1 MQSPRFIAVLLLH
14 WLMVVSCKQKHLLFQ
29 PISSQHSGITFNNKI
44 VESDTLNP
52 IDVTNIYNGGGVG
65 IGDFNNDGLPDIYF
79 TGNMTSCKLYLN
91 KGGLQFEDVT
101 DIAGVSGNKKW
112 CRGVA
117 VVDIN
122 NDGWMDMY
130 VCVSMDKDPQKR
142 KNLLY
147 INQGLNKDKVP
158 VFKEE
163 AAAYGL
169 DDSTHSTMATFFDYD
184 NDGDLD
190 VYIVVNEILPDVNP
204 SVFKTKITDG
214 SFPSTGRLYRNDWSN
229 VLHHPVFTDVTKEAG
244 VTIEGYGHSATIADI
259 NKDGWKDIFVTN
271 DFIANDLLYI
281 NNHDGT
287 FTDKA
292 ATYFKHTSA
301 NGMGQDV
308 IDINNDGLSDVVEL
322 DMNPED
328 NYRKKMMLGANSYQ
342 TFQLND
348 FFKYQYQYV
357 RNSIQINQGPRLNAN
372 DSIGDPVFSET
383 GYFSGVAE
391 TDWSWCPLVADFD
404 NDGWRDLVVTNGFP
418 KDVTDRDFI
427 AYRKEA
433 SPVTP
438 ASNTLAQIPEV
449 KLHKYA
455 FHNEGN
461 GRFTDVSLAW
471 GLTRTAFSNGAAYA
485 DLDNDGDL
493 DMVINNIN
501 DEATV
506 YENTTMD
513 AKKRNKHYLSVQ
525 LIGDSLN
532 INGLGAWVELYSGNQ
547 QQTYEQT
554 PYRGYLSSIQ
564 LNPHFGL
571 GETSKIDSLVVKWP
585 DGNKQVIANVKP
597 DQVIKIN
604 KPDARGHYD
613 WYVPALAQHNLFR
626 EITDSLGIAYK
637 HSQTDYIDFNM
648 QKLLPH
654 KLSEYGPSLAAG
666 DLNGD
671 GLDDI
676 IIGGNS
682 YLGATAL
689 FQQTNGSF
697 LQKTVVPV
705 AEGMNADFQDM
716 GIALFDADG
725 DGDLDLYISRGGY
738 ESKSNSAAYQDQF
751 FINDGKGNFK
761 KDSLVLPQNYTSK
774 SCVRV
779 VDYDKDGDLDLLVT
793 GRVDPWNYPRAVSGF
808 IYRNDSKN
816 GQIKFVD
823 VTAGVAGELHN
834 IGLVCDAL
842 VTDFNNDGWPDLVLA
857 GEWMPLTFFKNE
869 KGRFKNVTE
878 KTGVSDQVG
887 WWNSLTAGDF
897 DNDGDIDFIAGNL
910 GLNSF
915 YHASQQYPAT
925 IYAKDFD
932 NNGSYDAIPALYLPA
947 SQEDTTRKLFPVSGR
962 DDMIK
967 QIIGMRSKFQDYKS
981 YATATMDQLFTPEQL
996 NEVLKLQANNFNS
1009 SFCRNDGNGK
1019 FTLIPLPLKAQLS
1032 ALNGMVADDF
1042 DGDGNLDL
1050 AINTNDYGTDVSMGR
1065 YDALNGLM
1073 LKGDGKGNFIPQSIL
1088 QSGIFIPGNGKAL
1101 IKLRSKN
1108 DRYLLAAGQNRGPLK
1123 LFTLKEDGRHITLQP
1138 GDVSVDI
1145 LFRDGRKQRQEC
1157 YDGASFL
1164 SQSARFL
1171 RIGRNAESV
1180 VIADSKGKTRKLSF

>member
-1 MQSPRFIAVLLLH
+1 MIALLLS
-14 WLMVVSCKQKHLLFQ
+14 WLIAISCKQKQSLFR
-29 PISSQHSGITFNNKI
+29 PISPQQSGITFNNKI
-44 VESDTLNP
+44 VESDSLNP

-79 TGNMTSCKLYLN
+79 TGNMVACKLYLN
-91 KGGLQFEDVT
+91 KGSLKFEDVT
-101 DIAGVSGNKKW
+101 DVAGVGGSKKW

-130 VCVSMDKDPQKR
+130 VCASMDKDPQKR

-147 INQGLNKDKVP
+147 INQGVNKEGIP
-158 VFKEE
+158 TFKEE

-190 VYIVVNEILPDVNP
+190 VYIVVNEILPNVNP
-204 SVFKTKITDG
+204 SVFKSKITDG
-214 SFPSTGRLYRNDWSN
+214 TFPSTGRLYRNDMDS
-229 VLHHPVFTDVTKEAG
+229 VLHHPVFTDVTKQAG
-244 VTIEGYGHSATIADI
+244 VTIEGYGHGATIADI

-292 ATYFKHTSA
+292 ASYFKHTSA

-308 IDINNDGLSDVVEL
+308 IDINNDGLSDIVEL

-357 RNSIQINQGPRLNAN
+357 RNSIQLNEGPRLNAN
-372 DSIGDPVFSET
+372 DSIGDPIFSET
-383 GYFSGVAE
+383 GYFSGVSE

-427 AYRKEA
+427 AYRQESA
-433 SPVTP
+433 PVTP
-438 ASNTLAQIPEV
+438 QSNTLAQIPQV

-455 FHNEGN
+455 FHNNGD
-461 GRFTDVSLAW
+461 GRFTDVSLSW
-471 GLTRTAFSNGAAYA
+471 GLTTTAFSNGAAYA

-501 DEATV
+501 DEASV
-506 YENTTMD
+506 YENTMMD
-513 AKKRNKHYLSVQ
+513 TKPKNKHYLSVQ
-525 LIGDSLN
+525 LTGDSLN
-532 INGLGAWVELYSGNQ
+532 INGLGAWIGLYYGNQ
-547 QQTYEQT
+547 QQAYEQT

-571 GETSKIDSLVVKWP
+571 GEVSTIDSLVIKWP
-585 DGNKQVIANVKP
+585 DGGKQVVMNVKA

-604 KPDARGHYD
+604 KSDAREHYD
-613 WYVPALAQHNLFR
+613 WFVPALAQNNLFR
-626 EITDSLGIAYK
+626 EITDSLGITYK
-637 HSQTDYIDFNM
+637 HSQEDYIDFNI

-671 GLDDI
+671 GLDDMV
-676 IIGGNS
+676 IGGNS
-682 YLGATAL
+682 YLGASAL
-689 FQQTNGSF
+689 FQQSNGSF
-697 LQKTVVPV
+697 LRKVIVPPV
-705 AEGMNADFQDM
+705 DGMGKDFQDM

-725 DGDLDLYISRGGY
+725 DGDLDLYIAHGGY
-738 ESKSNSAAYQDQF
+738 ESKSNTAAYQDLF
-751 FINDGKGNFK
+751 FINNGKGDFQ
-761 KDSLVLPQNYTSK
+761 KDSLAFPQNYTSK
-774 SCVRV
+774 SCVRA
-779 VDYDKDGDLDLLVT
+779 VDYDKDGDLDLFVA
-793 GRVDPWNYPRAVSGF
+793 GRVDPWHYPGAVSGF

-823 VTAGVAGELHN
+823 VTRDVAGGLNN

-842 VTDFNNDGWPDLVLA
+842 VTDFDNDGWPDLVLA
-857 GEWMPLTFFKNE
+857 GEWMPLTFFRNE
-869 KGRFKNVTE
+869 KGHFKNITE
-878 KTGVSDQVG
+878 KTGISDQVG
-887 WWNSLTAGDF
+887 WWNSLAAGDF

-915 YHASQQYPAT
+915 YKASQQYPAT

-932 NNGSYDAIPALYLPA
+932 NNGSFDAIPAIYLPA
-947 SQEDTTRKLFPVSGR
+947 SQEDTTRKEFPVPGR
-962 DDMIK
+962 DDLVK
-967 QIIGMRSKFQDYKS
+967 QIIGMRSKFQNYKS
-981 YATATMDQLFTPEQL
+981 YATATMDQLFTKEQL
-996 NEVLKLQANNFNS
+996 AGVLKLQANNFHS

-1019 FTLIPLPLKAQLS
+1019 FTLIALPLKAQLS
-1032 ALNGMVADDF
+1032 ALNGMVTDDF

-1050 AINTNDYGTDVSMGR
+1050 VINTNDYGTDVSVGR

-1073 LKGDGKGNFIPQSIL
+1073 LRGDGKGNFVPQSIL

-1101 IKLRSKN
+1101 VKLRSKK
-1108 DRYLLAAGQNRGPLK
+1108 DAYLLAAAQNRGPLK
-1123 LFTLKEDGRHITLQP
+1123 VFTSKKDSRHIPLQP
-1138 GDVSVDI
+1138 GDVTAEF
-1145 LFRDGRKQRQEC
+1145 LFKDGRKQRQEC
-1157 YDGASFL
+1157 YDGSSFL

-1171 RIGRNAESV
+1171 RVGNQVASVAITDRN
-1180 VIADSKGKTRKLSF
+1180 GKIRKQSF

>member
-1 MQSPRFIAVLLLH
+1 MPSRRFITALLLS
-14 WLMVVSCKQKHLLFQ
+14 WFMVASCNQKNALFHSV
-29 PISSQHSGITFNNKI
+29 SSQYSGITFNNKI
-44 VESDTLNP
+44 VESDSLNP

-65 IGDFNNDGLPDIYF
+65 VGDFNNDGLQDLYF
-79 TGNMTSCKLYLN
+79 TGNMVACKLYLN
-91 KGGLQFEDVT
+91 KGGLRFEDVT
-101 DIAGVSGNKKW
+101 TTAGVNGNNKW

-122 NDGWMDMY
+122 NDGWMDLY
-130 VCVSMDKDPQKR
+130 VCASMNKDPQKR

-147 INQGLNKDKVP
+147 INHGLNKEGIP

-190 VYIVVNEILPDVNP
+190 VYIVVNEILPSVNP
-204 SVFKTKITDG
+204 SVFKPKITDG
-214 SFPSTGRLYRNDWSN
+214 SFPSTGRLYRNDMDSS
-229 VLHHPVFTDVTKEAG
+229 LHHPVFTDVTKQAG
-244 VTIEGYGHSATIADI
+244 VTIEGYGHGATIADI

-292 ATYFKHTSA
+292 ASYFKHTSA

-308 IDINNDGLSDVVEL
+308 IDINNDGLSDIVEL

-357 RNSIQINQGPRLNAN
+357 RNSIQLNEGPRINAN

-427 AYRKEA
+427 AYRQEA
-433 SPVTP
+433 APVTP
-438 ASNTLAQIPEV
+438 QSNTLAQIPEV

-455 FHNEGN
+455 FHNNGN
-461 GRFTDVSLAW
+461 GRFTDVSSDW
-471 GLTRTAFSNGAAYA
+471 GLNRTAFSNGAVYT

-501 DEATV
+501 DEAAV
-506 YENTTMD
+506 YENTMMN
-513 AKKRNKHYLSVQ
+513 AKPQNKHYLSVQ
-525 LIGDSLN
+525 LTGDKLN
-532 INGLGAWVELYSGNQ
+532 INGLGAWIGLYYGHQ
-547 QQTYEQT
+547 QQAYEQT

-571 GETSKIDSLVVKWP
+571 GNISTIDSLVVKWP
-585 DGNKQVIANVKP
+585 DGSKQVVTNVKP
-597 DQVIKIN
+597 DQTIKIN
-604 KPDARGHYD
+604 KADARGHYD
-613 WYVPALAQHNLFR
+613 WQVPALAQNNLFR
-626 EITDSLGIAYK
+626 EITDSLGITYK
-637 HSQTDYIDFNM
+637 HSQTDYIDFNI

-689 FQQTNGSF
+689 FQQPNGLF
-697 LQKTVVPV
+697 KQKSLVQPV
-705 AEGMNADFQDM
+705 EGMGIDFQDM
-716 GIALFDADG
+716 GITLFDADG
-725 DGDLDLYISRGGY
+725 DGDLDLYIAHGGY
-738 ESKSNSAAYQDQF
+738 ESKSDSPVYQDQF
-751 FINDGKGNFK
+751 FVNDGKGDFK
-761 KDSLVLPQNYTSK
+761 KDSLALPSNYASK
-774 SCVRV
+774 SCVRA
-779 VDYDKDGDLDLLVT
+779 VDYDKDGDLDLFIA
-793 GRVDPWNYPRAVSGF
+793 GRVDPWHYPSPVSGC
-808 IYRNDSKN
+808 IYRNDSRN
-816 GQIKFVD
+816 GQIKFTD
-823 VTAGVAGELHN
+823 VTAEVAGALQH

-842 VTDFNNDGWPDLVLA
+842 ITDFDNDGWPDLVLA
-857 GEWMPLTFFKNE
+857 GEWMPLTFLKNE
-869 KGRFKNVTE
+869 KGHFNNVTE
-878 KTGVSDQVG
+878 KTGISGQVG
-887 WWNSLTAGDF
+887 WWNSISAGDF

-915 YHASQQYPAT
+915 FKASQQYPAA

-932 NNGSYDAIPALYLPA
+932 NNGSFDAIPAICLPV
-947 SQEDTTRKLFPVSGR
+947 SQQDTTRKEFPVPGR

-967 QIIGMRSKFQDYKS
+967 QIIGMRSKFQNYKS
-981 YATATMDQLFTPEQL
+981 YATATMDQLFTPEQMKD
-996 NEVLKLQANNFNS
+996 VLTLHANNFNS

-1032 ALNGMVADDF
+1032 ALNGMVTDDF
-1042 DGDGNLDL
+1042 DGDGNLDVV
-1050 AINTNDYGTDVSMGR
+1050 INTNDYGTDVSVGR

-1101 IKLRSKN
+1101 VKLRSKN
-1108 DRYLLAAGQNRGPLK
+1108 DGYLLAAGQNRGPLK
-1123 LFTLKEDGRHITLQP
+1123 MFTLKKNGRHISLQP
-1138 GDVSVDI
+1138 GDIRADI
-1145 LFRDGRKQRQEC
+1145 VFKDGRKQRQEC
-1157 YDGASFL
+1157 YNGVSFL

-1171 RIGRNAESV
+1171 SIADNVASV
-1180 VIADSKGKTRKLSF
+1180 VISDGNGKTRKLSF

>member
-1 MQSPRFIAVLLLH
+1 M
-14 WLMVVSCKQKHLLFQ
+14 
-29 PISSQHSGITFNNKI
+29 NN
-44 VESDTLNP
+44 T
-52 IDVTNIYNGGGVG
+52 
-65 IGDFNNDGLPDIYF
+65 
-79 TGNMTSCKLYLN
+79 
-91 KGGLQFEDVT
+91 
-101 DIAGVSGNKKW
+101 
-112 CRGVA
+112 
-117 VVDIN
+117 
-122 NDGWMDMY
+122 
-130 VCVSMDKDPQKR
+130 
-142 KNLLY
+142 
-147 INQGLNKDKVP
+147 
-158 VFKEE
+158 
-163 AAAYGL
+163 
-169 DDSTHSTMATFFDYD
+169 
-184 NDGDLD
+184 
-190 VYIVVNEILPDVNP
+190 
-204 SVFKTKITDG
+204 
-214 SFPSTGRLYRNDWSN
+214 
-229 VLHHPVFTDVTKEAG
+229 LHHPVFTDVTKEAG
-244 VTIEGYGHSATIADI
+244 VTIEGYGHGATITDI

-357 RNSIQINQGPRLNAN
+357 RNTIQINEGPRLNAN

-404 NDGWRDLVVTNGFP
+404 NDGWRDLIVTNGFP

-427 AYRKEA
+427 AYRQEA
-433 SPVTP
+433 APVTP
-438 ASNTLAQIPEV
+438 QSNTLAQIPEV

-455 FHNEGN
+455 FRNNGN
-461 GRFTDVSLAW
+461 GRFTDVSPYW
-471 GLTRTAFSNGAAYA
+471 GLNTATFSNGAAYA

-493 DMVINNIN
+493 DVVINNIN
-501 DEATV
+501 DEASI
-506 YENTTMD
+506 YENTMMD
-513 AKKRNKHYLSVQ
+513 AKPQNKHYLSVQ
-525 LIGDSLN
+525 LRGDSLN
-532 INGLGAWVELYSGNQ
+532 INGLGTWIELYYGNQ
-547 QQTYEQT
+547 QQVYEQT

-571 GETSKIDSLVVKWP
+571 GAISTIDSLVVKWP
-585 DGNKQVIANVKP
+585 DGSKQVIMHVKP
-597 DQVIKIN
+597 DQTIKIN
-604 KPDARGHYD
+604 KSDASDHYV
-613 WYVPALAQHNLFR
+613 WSVPPLAQHNLFR
-626 EITDSLGIAYK
+626 EITDSLGITYK
-637 HSQTDYIDFNM
+637 HSQPDYIDFNI

-654 KLSEYGPSLAAG
+654 KFSEYGPSLAAG

-682 YLGATAL
+682 YLGVTAL
-689 FQQTNGSF
+689 FQQPDGSF
-697 LQKTVVPV
+697 LQKEIVPPV
-705 AEGMNADFQDM
+705 DGMNTDFQDM
-716 GIALFDADG
+716 GITLFDADG

-738 ESKSNSAAYQDQF
+738 ESKSNSPAYQDQF

-761 KDSLVLPQNYTSK
+761 KDQLALPQNYTSK
-774 SCVRV
+774 SCVRAI
-779 VDYDKDGDLDLLVT
+779 DYDKDGDLDLFVA
-793 GRVDPWNYPRAVSGF
+793 GRVDPWHYPSAVSGF

-823 VTAGVAGELHN
+823 VTSEIAGGLNN
-834 IGLVCDAL
+834 IGMVCDAL
-842 VTDFNNDGWPDLVLA
+842 VTDFDNDGWPDLVLA
-857 GEWMPLTFFKNE
+857 GEWMPLTFFRNE

-878 KTGVSDQVG
+878 KTGVLNQVG

-915 YHASQQYPAT
+915 YKASPQYPAA

-932 NNGSYDAIPALYLPA
+932 NNGSYDAIPALYIPV
-947 SQEDTTRKLFPVSGR
+947 SQEDTTRKEFPVPGR

-967 QIIGMRSKFQDYKS
+967 QIIGMRSKFQNYKS
-981 YATATMDQLFTPEQL
+981 YATATMDQLFTKEQL
-996 NEVLKLQANNFNS
+996 NGVLKLQANNFNS
-1009 SFCRNDGNGK
+1009 TFCRNDGNGK

-1050 AINTNDYGTDVSMGR
+1050 VVNTNDYGTDVSVGR

-1101 IKLRSKN
+1101 IKLRSGK
-1108 DRYLLAAGQNRGPLK
+1108 DGYLLAAGQNRGPLK
-1123 LFTLKEDGRHITLQP
+1123 IFTLKKDGRHIPLQP
-1138 GDVSVDI
+1138 TDVTVDI
-1145 LFRDGRKQRQEC
+1145 SFNDGKKQRQEC
-1157 YDGASFL
+1157 YYGSSFL
-1164 SQSARFL
+1164 SQSAKFL
-1171 RIGRNAESV
+1171 HVGNNVKSIL
-1180 VIADSKGKTRKLSF
+1180 ITDSKGKTRTVFF